1 MMIIDY
7 MFWGTI
13 GMVLVMFI
21 ISNLMKPKM

>member
-7 MFWGTI
+7 MFWGAI
-13 GMVLVMFI
+13 GIVLVTFI

>member
-7 MFWGTI
+7 MFWGVI

-21 ISNLMKPKM
+21 ISNLMKPRM

>member
-1 MMIIDY
+1 MMVIDY
-7 MFWGTI
+7 MFWGVI